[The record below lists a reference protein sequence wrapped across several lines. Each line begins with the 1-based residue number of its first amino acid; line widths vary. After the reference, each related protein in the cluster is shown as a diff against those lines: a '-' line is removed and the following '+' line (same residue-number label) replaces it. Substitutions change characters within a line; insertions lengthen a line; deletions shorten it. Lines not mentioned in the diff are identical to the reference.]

1 MKITTKQA
9 FLLGAGMASAAT
21 GIGVAS
27 KALSALSE
35 EKNGAVETLPPAS
48 KPSLPAET
56 PAMETSS
63 PVFIPVPFAAKSGNS
78 DIVKRQRPSAIEGL
92 TADAYG
98 RLVEFLKMPCH
109 ENEIC
114 RANECA
120 AGKIT
125 IGVGF
130 NMDAPDAKM
139 NFNKALGQHDD
150 VLFKAVYR
158 QQQDLTPGQIN
169 SLLEFSIMK
178 ARNAACRQ
186 LGLHTHPDGSEREWF
201 VKGKAIFSALNANQ
215 QCALI
220 SMAFNSPA
228 LIGPKLT
235 GFICKGEFDK
245 AANEIMSPALK
256 NETQKSSK
264 QRRLSGLDNRRLR
277 EAALFEGN
285 IKAAMQE
292 DITGY
297 LAEKRKTQNRK
308 RREISAV
315 NKFVK
320 RQNRQLRQMGLTPPP
335 LIHSSTLVRAD
346 TRHRPL
352 VKRGNYARLLTSLTR
367 GDR

>member
-35 EKNGAVETLPPAS
+35 EKSGAVETLPPAS

-63 PVFIPVPFAAKSGNS
+63 PVFIPVPFAAKSENP

-98 RLVEFLKMPCH
+98 RLIEFLKMPCH

-130 NMDAPDAKM
+130 NMDAPDARK
-139 NFNKALGQHDD
+139 NFNQALGQKDPA
-150 VLFKAVYR
+150 LFNAVR
-158 QQQDLTPGQIN
+158 GGQALSAGQIGQ
-169 SLLEFSIMK
+169 LLEFSIMK

-186 LGLHTHPDGSEREWF
+186 LGMHAQNKQGSEREWF
-201 VKGKAIFSALNANQ
+201 LGGKKIFSRLNANQ

-220 SMAFNSPA
+220 SMAFNNPA

-235 GFICKGEFDK
+235 GFICEGEFDK

-292 DITGY
+292 DVTAY

-315 NKFVK
+315 NKLVK

-352 VKRGNYARLLTSLTR
+352 VKRGNYAKLLTSLTR